1 MSKAIPRL
9 MSHTLIIT
17 EKPQAALK
25 IASALAEGKIES
37 HEENKVPYYTIKRN
51 KSALVVCCAIGHLY
65 TVTEK
70 EKKWSYPAFDLKW
83 GETQKETNRFLGVIK
98 KLATNADSFIVACD
112 YDIEGEVIGLNVL
125 RFACNQKDARRMK
138 FSTLTQEELIESYE
152 HVLPTIDWGQA
163 NAGEA
168 RHFLDYLWGINL
180 SRALINAI
188 RSTGRFQIL
197 SIGRVQGPALKI
209 IVDREKL
216 IRAFVPEKFWQ
227 IELPEFVAWH
237 KQERFDKESAE
248 RIAKKIKNKVGIVK
262 NVIKKILDVEP
273 PAPFDLTSL
282 QLEAYKHLG
291 LSPKQTMVLAQALYI
306 GSYISYP
313 RTSSQKLPAS
323 IGYNKIL
330 DKLSKNKKYTLLI
343 KDLIEGKR
351 DLKPHEGKKSDP
363 AHPAVYPTGETPKD
377 IDKKGLQLYDL
388 IVRRFLATF
397 SVDAKRES
405 ITNELDI
412 CGELFVNNGIKTIFD
427 GWFKFYR
434 PKLEEREAIKLVAG
448 QKIKVKDV
456 KVHEKETKPER
467 RFTQASIVKELDKKN
482 LGTKSTRADIIEN
495 LYKRFYV
502 KDTSIE
508 ATELGIKTIETLNK
522 YCPLIL
528 DEKLTRHFE
537 LDMEKIRK
545 KKKKVETVLAEAK
558 KVLEKMLTDFKKNE
572 KDIGEELAK
581 ANLQTMDIMNT
592 LSACSCKKGNLKI
605 KYSRKTKRYFVACSN
620 YPECRVIYSL
630 PPGSAKAIGQTCKC
644 GFPIVLVLRAG
655 KRPWRFCINPEC
667 PDRIKYLNAK
677 KERA

>member
-1 MSKAIPRL
+1 
-9 MSHTLIIT
+9 MSHTLVIT

-25 IASALAEGKIES
+25 IASALAEGKVDAR
-37 HEENKVPYYTIKRN
+37 EEDRVPYYIIKRN
-51 KSALVVCCAIGHLY
+51 KKTIVVCCAVGHLY

-83 GETQKETNRFLGVIK
+83 GETQKETNRFLDVIK
-98 KLATNADSFIVACD
+98 RLSTNADSFIVACD

-125 RFACNQKDARRMK
+125 RFACNQKDAKRMK

-152 HVLPTIDWGQA
+152 HALPTIDWGQA

-180 SRALINAI
+180 SRALINAV

-209 IVDREKL
+209 IIDREKL
-216 IRAFVPEKFWQ
+216 IKDFVPENFWQ
-227 IELPEFVAWH
+227 IELPEFDAWH
-237 KQERFDKESAE
+237 KQERFDKGPAE
-248 RIAKKIKNKVGIVK
+248 KIVKKIKNKEGVVK
-262 NVIKKILDVEP
+262 NVIKKTLEVEP

-291 LSPKQTMVLAQALYI
+291 LSPKQTMTLAQMLYI
-306 GSYISYP
+306 GGYISYP
-313 RTSSQKLPAS
+313 RTSSQKLPIS
-323 IGYNKIL
+323 IGYKKIL
-330 DKLSKNKKYTLLI
+330 DKLSKNKSYMYLI
-343 KDLIEGKR
+343 KELLGDKK

-363 AHPAVYPTGETPKD
+363 AHPAIYPTGEAIKD

-412 CGELFVNNGIKTIFD
+412 CGELFVNKGIKTIFD

-434 PKLEEREAIKLVAG
+434 PKLEEKEAIKLVAG
-448 QKIKVKDV
+448 QKIKVRDV
-456 KVHEKETKPER
+456 KAHEKETKPEK
-467 RFTQASIVKELDKKN
+467 RFTQASIIKELDKRN

-495 LYKRFYV
+495 LYKRLYV
-502 KDTSIE
+502 KERSIE
-508 ATELGIKTIETLNK
+508 ATELGIKTVETLSK

-537 LDMEKIRK
+537 LEMEKIRE
-545 KKKKVETVLAEAK
+545 KKKKVETVLAKAK
-558 KVLEKMLTDFKKNE
+558 KVLEGMLSDFKKKE
-572 KDIGEELAK
+572 KEIGEELAK
-581 ANLQTMDIMNT
+581 ANLQTMDLMNT

-605 KYSRKTKRYFVACSN
+605 KYSRKTKRHFVACSN

-630 PPGSAKAIGQTCKC
+630 PPGYVRAIGQTCKC

-667 PDRIKYLNAK
+667 ETKARYAK
-677 KERA
+677 KIS